1 MKSLILLAS
10 EYLWIFQNNHG
21 ILLSSRT
28 LRQPIN
34 MEPTENYPGT
44 SESQEAHDSDEVDFT
59 KMDQAKGI
67 DRPDDRPDE
76 ESSPKSPGNIFDKMS
91 R

>member
-1 MKSLILLAS
+1 MDIIWFSCILLIQAK
-10 EYLWIFQNNHG
+10 G
-21 ILLSSRT
+21 IDRPDEESSS
-28 LRQPIN
+28 PD
-34 MEPTENYPGT
+34 P
-44 SESQEAHDSDEVDFT
+44 HDSDEVDFT

-76 ESSPKSPGNIFDKMS
+76 ESPKSPGNIFDKMS